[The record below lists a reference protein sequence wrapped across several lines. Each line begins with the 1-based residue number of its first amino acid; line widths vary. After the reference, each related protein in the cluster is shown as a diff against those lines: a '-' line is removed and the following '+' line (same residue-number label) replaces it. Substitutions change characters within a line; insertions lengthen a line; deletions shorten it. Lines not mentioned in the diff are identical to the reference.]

1 MKFLNI
7 HKVADGK
14 YLKKYELTYENKAG
28 NIKKY
33 EIASRRELKNAEDL
47 GKRVSG
53 VSIVATKGEKLVLL
67 NEFRM
72 AVNRRIYN
80 LIAGMIEEEESVE
93 ECIKREVYEETGL
106 KVKQIL
112 HILPPSYSAVG
123 ISDTK
128 TYIAFV
134 EVDGELS
141 DHSSEN
147 EDIRASF
154 YSREEVASMLLTQE
168 FSSRAQII
176 AYFFSKKEKKRE
188 KKRNFAVDR

>member
-176 AYFFSKKEKKRE
+176 AYFFSKKEKKR
-188 KKRNFAVDR
+188 NFAVDR

>member
-176 AYFFSKKEKKRE
+176 AYFFSKKEL
-188 KKRNFAVDR
+188 